1 VARTLRPEEA
11 RINLSRLAAN
21 FRAIEA
27 FAGRPLMPVV
37 KADAYGH
44 GAARVALFFEALGAP
59 LLTVA
64 FVEEA
69 LSLRR
74 AGVRAP
80 IVVMAGAGPEE
91 AKDVVDNDLVPVV
104 ASQRS
109 LEGAM
114 EAARLKPR
122 SLSVHLKVDT
132 GMSRLGFAPGET
144 APVAVRLRDAGLL
157 VDGLMTHLASADDAS
172 RISARQ
178 LDSFD
183 AVVADL
189 HRQGFRPRWVHAANS
204 AGLLHLRP
212 NQTLVR
218 PGLLLYGLAPRP
230 LSPGVVVSPVMTLVG
245 RVEVVRDVAPGTP
258 VSYGGRW
265 TAPQPSRLATVSIGY
280 ADGVPRTAAM
290 SEHGAFSI
298 RGKRAPVRGVV
309 CMDFTMLDVTG
320 RSDVAE
326 GDEAVLFGDEPTAW
340 DVADWAGTNAWQ
352 VLTSVGLRVPRV
364 YLEDGQV
371 VAVDSRY

>member
-1 VARTLRPEEA
+1 MARTLRPEEA
-11 RINLSRLAAN
+11 RIDLSRLAAN

-44 GAARVALFFEALGAP
+44 GASRVALFFEALGAP

-64 FVEEA
+64 FVEEGI
-69 LSLRR
+69 SLRR
-74 AGVRAP
+74 AGVKAP

-91 AKDVVDNDLVPVV
+91 ARDVVDQDLIPVV
-104 ASQRS
+104 ASRRS
-109 LEGAM
+109 FSGAL
-114 EAARLKPR
+114 EAARLRPQP
-122 SLSVHLKVDT
+122 LTVHLKMDT
-132 GMSRLGFAPGET
+132 GMSRLGFSPGET
-144 APVAVRLRDAGLL
+144 AAVATRLRDAGLV
-157 VDGLMTHLASADDAS
+157 VDGLMTHLASADDAPG
-172 RISARQ
+172 ISARQ

-183 AVVADL
+183 AVVTDL
-189 HRQGFRPRWVHAANS
+189 HRQGFRPRWIHAANS

-230 LSPGVVVSPVMTLVG
+230 LSPNVAVSPVMTLVG
-245 RVEVVRDVAPGTP
+245 RVEVMRDVAPGTP

-265 TAPQPSRLATVSIGY
+265 VAPGPSRLATVSIGY

-290 SEHGAFSI
+290 SDGGAFAI
-298 RGKRAPVRGVV
+298 RGRRAPVRGVV
-309 CMDFTMLDVTG
+309 CMDFTMVDVTG
-320 RSDVAE
+320 RGDVEE

-364 YLEDGQV
+364 YLEDGRV
-371 VAVDSRY
+371 VAVESRY

>member
-11 RINLSRLAAN
+11 RIDLSRLAAN

-27 FAGRPLMPVV
+27 FAKRPVAPVV

-44 GAARVALFFEALGAP
+44 GAARVALLFEKLGAP

-64 FVEEA
+64 FIEEG

-80 IVVMAGAGPEE
+80 IVVMAGVGPEE
-91 AKDVVDNDLVPVV
+91 ARDLVDHDLTPVV
-104 ASQRS
+104 GSHRS
-109 LEGAM
+109 LEGAL
-114 EAARLKPR
+114 EARRLSADPLR
-122 SLSVHLKVDT
+122 AHVKVDT
-132 GMSRLGFAPGET
+132 GMSRLGFPPAET
-144 APVAVRLRDAGLL
+144 AAVALRLRDAGLV
-157 VDGLMTHLASADDAS
+157 VDGVMTHLASADDAPET
-172 RISARQ
+172 SARQ

-189 HRQGFRPRWVHAANS
+189 AGQGMAPRWVHAANS

-218 PGLLLYGLAPRP
+218 PGLLLYGVRPRP
-230 LSPGVVVSPVMTLVG
+230 LAPPVAVAPVMTLVG
-245 RVEVVRDVAPGTP
+245 RVETVRTLAAGTP

-265 TAPQPSRLATVSIGY
+265 EAPGASTLAVVSVGY

-290 SEHGAFSI
+290 SAGGALAI
-298 RGKRAPVRGVV
+298 RGRRAPVRGIV
-309 CMDFTMLDVTG
+309 CMDFTMVDVTG
-320 RSDVAE
+320 RTDVEE
-326 GDEAVLFGDEPTAW
+326 GDEAVVFGDDPTAW
-340 DVADWAGTNAWQ
+340 EVADWAGTNAWQ
-352 VLTSVGLRVPRV
+352 ILTSVGLRVPRV
-364 YLEDGQV
+364 YIEDGQV
-371 VAVDSRY
+371 VAALSRY